1 MPGDSHNDPALL
13 DRREALWGA
22 GMAAIGGV
30 LGSLFSLTGCRAP
43 MVYRDYPK
51 GSPTGYLVD
60 PSICTRC
67 GDCYRVCRCD
77 AVGGHPNDAEQ
88 CWIIIDKCCACGR
101 CYRVC
106 DVDAIVP
113 CYGPDKKP
121 AHELPAFTPGKFG
134 YAVSPNAAPSAKKP
148 MNWAGEPSKHEH

>member
-1 MPGDSHNDPALL
+1 MSEMLRPNEGRADPALI
-13 DRREALWGA
+13 DRREALWSA
-22 GMAAIGGV
+22 GVAAIGGV
-30 LGSLFSLTGCRAP
+30 LGSLMGLTGCRAP
-43 MVYRDYPK
+43 QVYRDYPS

-60 PSICTRC
+60 TSICTRC

-77 AVGGHPNDAEQ
+77 AVGGHPNDPDQ
-88 CWIIIDKCCACGR
+88 CWILIDKCCACGR

-121 AHELPAFTPGKFG
+121 PRELPTFDGRWG
-134 YAVSPNAAPSAKKP
+134 YNVSPGAAPSAKKP
-148 MNWAGEPSKHEH
+148 HVHSH